1 MLNPDTAVD
10 RLEVTPPEKVAVMVS
25 GTLIMTTPEPPSAAE
40 LAVPDDPPPPP
51 PPVLTLPFVAAAPL

>member
-25 GTLIMTTPEPPSAAE
+25 GTLMMTTPEPPAPPTG
-40 LAVPDDPPPPP
+40 AV
-51 PPVLTLPFVAAAPL
+51 